1 MSAVL
6 SSRLVRA
13 RFSSQASDYD
23 RFARVQ
29 KKVAARLAASIEERR
44 PSGIAL
50 DVGTGTGEL
59 ACCLRQSSPTQPLVL
74 CDIAPGMTRF
84 AVSRIPGALAADADA
99 QSLPFRDGVFGLVAS
114 ASVYQW
120 MNDLEAAFR
129 EAARILR
136 SGGLFAFAFYGE
148 GTLAELHQSHLTAL
162 REAGSEEN
170 SYFQRFPSVADSRE
184 ALLAAGLQIEELW
197 CETEVEWHAGPGAL
211 LRSLKKIGAQN
222 AHVKR
227 PRGLA
232 SRRVIMRMNEVYQE
246 KFGTLQGVPATYQ
259 VIFGLATRS

>member
-13 RFSSQASDYD
+13 RFSSQACDYD

-29 KKVAARLAASIEERR
+29 KRVAARLASSIEGRL
-44 PSGIAL
+44 PPGAAL

-59 ACCLRQSSPTQPLVL
+59 ACCLRRTCPDQPLVL
-74 CDIAPGMTRF
+74 CDIAPGMTRY

-120 MNDLEAAFR
+120 MNDLETAFR
-129 EAARILR
+129 ESARILR
-136 SGGLFAFAFYGE
+136 PGGLFAFAFYGE
-148 GTLAELHQSHLTAL
+148 GTLAELHQSHLAAL
-162 REAGSEEN
+162 REAGCEEK
-170 SYFQRFPSVADSRE
+170 SYLQRFPSVEDSRQ
-184 ALLAAGLQIEELW
+184 ALLAAGLQIEDLW
-197 CETEVEWHAGPGAL
+197 CETEVEWHAEPGAL

-232 SRRVIMRMNEVYQE
+232 SRRLMLRMNEVYRE
-246 KFGTLQGVPATYQ
+246 KFGTSQGVPATYK
-259 VIFGLATRS
+259 VIFGLATRL

>member
-1 MSAVL
+1 MNAVL

-13 RFSSQASDYD
+13 RFSSQAGDYD

-29 KKVAARLAASIEERR
+29 KRVAARLAASIEGRR
-44 PSGIAL
+44 LSGAAL

-59 ACCLRQSSPTQPLVL
+59 ACSLRRTCPDQPLVL
-74 CDIAPGMTRF
+74 CDIAPGMTRY
-84 AVSRIPGALAADADA
+84 AASRIPGALAADADA

-129 EAARILR
+129 ESARILR

-148 GTLAELHQSHLTAL
+148 GTLAELRKSHLTAL
-162 REAGSEEN
+162 REAGCGEK
-170 SYFQRFPSVADSRE
+170 SYFQHFPSVADSRE
-184 ALLAAGLQIEELW
+184 ALLAAGLQIDDLW
-197 CETEVEWHAGPGAL
+197 RETEVEWHADPGVL

-222 AHVKR
+222 AHVRR

-232 SRRVIMRMNEVYQE
+232 SRRVMLRMNEVYRRE
-246 KFGTLQGVPATYQ
+246 FGTEQGIPATYN
-259 VIFGLATRS
+259 VIFGLATRL

>member
-1 MSAVL
+1 MNAVL

-13 RFSSQASDYD
+13 RFSSQAGDYD

-29 KKVAARLAASIEERR
+29 KRVAARLAASIEGRR
-44 PSGIAL
+44 LSGAAL

-59 ACCLRQSSPTQPLVL
+59 ACSLRRTCPDQPLVL
-74 CDIAPGMTRF
+74 CDIAPGMTRY
-84 AVSRIPGALAADADA
+84 AASRIPGALAADADA

-129 EAARILR
+129 ESARILR

-148 GTLAELHQSHLTAL
+148 GTLAELRKSHLTAL
-162 REAGSEEN
+162 REAGCGEK
-170 SYFQRFPSVADSRE
+170 SYFQHFPSVADSRE
-184 ALLAAGLQIEELW
+184 ALLAAGLQIDDLW
-197 CETEVEWHAGPGAL
+197 RETEVEWHADPGVL
-211 LRSLKKIGAQN
+211 LRSLKRIGAQN
-222 AHVKR
+222 AHVRR

-232 SRRVIMRMNEVYQE
+232 SRRVMLRMNEVYRRE
-246 KFGTLQGVPATYQ
+246 FGTEQGIPATYN
-259 VIFGLATRS
+259 VIFGLATRL